1 MCWTLTNRIT
11 FLICCNNYHFIPLV
25 FRVGFCLLKRLKS
38 VLRSLQCKYRAS
50 ARQTKGTR
58 NDIWPYH
65 FVHLIEIVT
74 VSFFCCLT
82 TRPLDVK
89 RNVWTEIVSK
99 TFWLFVCLHSR
110 ACWKNLYLSC
120 ASNINYTYIRY
131 PAPPPP
137 PQLQEKWRLARR
149 SILLCATFILLKNFR
164 VHNLS
169 LFRKTWANVGKSY
182 CTQTK

>member
-50 ARQTKGTR
+50 ARQTKGTG
-58 NDIWPYH
+58 NNIWPEKIYIWA
-65 FVHLIEIVT
+65 VRRRPSIIIAQEGVLRDYLYSIHLIHT
-74 VSFFCCLT
+74 LPRS
-82 TRPLDVK
+82 
-89 RNVWTEIVSK
+89 
-99 TFWLFVCLHSR
+99 
-110 ACWKNLYLSC
+110 
-120 ASNINYTYIRY
+120 
-131 PAPPPP
+131 PPSPT
-137 PQLQEKWRLARR
+137 QLQEKWRLARR
-149 SILLCATFILLKNFR
+149 SFLLCATFILLKNFR

-169 LFRKTWANVGKSY
+169 LFRKTWVNVGKSY

>member
-50 ARQTKGTR
+50 ARQTKGTG
-58 NDIWPYH
+58 NNIWPYH
-65 FVHLIEIVT
+65 FVHLIEIDT

-82 TRPLDVK
+82 TRSLDVK
-89 RNVWTEIVSK
+89 RNVWTEIVSR
-99 TFWLFVCLHSR
+99 TFWLFVRLHSR

-120 ASNINYTYIRY
+120 ASKTLDHNCPGGGTTGLFILHTSNPYAT
-131 PAPPPP
+131 PSPPPP
-137 PQLQEKWRLARR
+137 PTPGEMAAGQKKLPAVRYFHTSQKFP
-149 SILLCATFILLKNFR
+149 SP
-164 VHNLS
+164 
-169 LFRKTWANVGKSY
+169 
-182 CTQTK
+182 

>member
-50 ARQTKGTR
+50 ARQTKGTG

-65 FVHLIEIVT
+65 FVHLIEIDT

-82 TRPLDVK
+82 TRSLDVK
-89 RNVWTEIVSK
+89 RNEKIYIWAVRRRPSIIIAQEGV
-99 TFWLFVCLHSR
+99 LR
-110 ACWKNLYLSC
+110 DYLYSIHL
-120 ASNINYTYIRY
+120 IHTLPR
-131 PAPPPP
+131 PPP
-137 PQLQEKWRLARR
+137 PQLQEKWQLARR
-149 SILLCATFILLKNFR
+149 SFLLCATFILLKNFR